1 MSLSSSEECK
11 FEPNNSFYE
20 EFKLHNQIYHLKE
33 ELLPYNIK
41 EPIFFNYYK
50 LLKME
55 NLLNFEDNK
64 DNNIPFQLG
73 EERKELMKIDR
84 AQDQEE
90 QINEIKVNLFF
101 ILKLECEYNN
111 EYAKMISNNNFKAKR
126 LVIQDYKITNNT
138 IQFGEKSYSFIPL
151 IENVFKFEGN
161 KIELLNKNKK
171 SKKID
176 DIQMILNG
184 NNIMNEKEFQNH
196 NNITNLK
203 EEEKLYNNY
212 KKKKVMV
219 KKTKVI

>member
-101 ILKLECEYNN
+101 ILKLKCEYNN
-111 EYAKMISNNNFKAKR
+111 KYAKMISNNKFKAKR
-126 LVIQDYKITNNT
+126 LVIQDYKIIENT
-138 IQFGEKSYSFIPL
+138 IKFGEKSYSFIPL
-151 IENVFKFEGN
+151 IENVFEFEGN